1 MSPLYRGLMADFL
14 TWAISEAKGSA
25 FADRVEHWQRHYY
38 QSIRGRQNDARIAGN
53 HALLAAAFEI
63 FAAYMQDV
71 WPGAAQEAEEFA
83 LIDLAEMVAVSVG
96 SAEAEQ
102 ASTIFLETL
111 RSLLDWGR
119 VRFEGQSGS
128 QTSSSE

>member
-1 MSPLYRGLMADFL
+1 
-14 TWAISEAKGSA
+14 
-25 FADRVEHWQRHYY
+25 
-38 QSIRGRQNDARIAGN
+38 
-53 HALLAAAFEI
+53 
-63 FAAYMQDV
+63 
-71 WPGAAQEAEEFA
+71 
-83 LIDLAEMVAVSVG
+83 MVSVSVG

-128 QTSSSE
+128 QSSGASDGQKPVDGRRSGRGGRLGG